1 MEVALWHTV
10 KSWPTRPQTSRA
22 VGKSKSFSQR
32 PPSTSVAWFILLG
45 LHKSHKRSDARCP
58 RSARASKV
66 TDVDEIDEMGEAEE
80 ADAEADQLQRLQTW
94 TSQFQ
99 ELQRQ
104 WLSMCQIIETENCE
118 ITEGGDVTNLLKAK
132 ELMQREAD
140 LREDVKDRTIRIG
153 C

>member
-1 MEVALWHTV
+1 
-10 KSWPTRPQTSRA
+10 
-22 VGKSKSFSQR
+22 
-32 PPSTSVAWFILLG
+32 
-45 LHKSHKRSDARCP
+45 
-58 RSARASKV
+58 
-66 TDVDEIDEMGEAEE
+66 MGEAEAEE
-80 ADAEADQLQRLQTW
+80 ADAEADQLQRLQTLQTW

-104 WLSMCQIIETENCE
+104 WLSMCQTETENGK
-118 ITEGGDVTNLLKAK
+118 ITEGGDVTNLLKAE

>member
-1 MEVALWHTV
+1 
-10 KSWPTRPQTSRA
+10 
-22 VGKSKSFSQR
+22 
-32 PPSTSVAWFILLG
+32 
-45 LHKSHKRSDARCP
+45 
-58 RSARASKV
+58 
-66 TDVDEIDEMGEAEE
+66 MGEAEAEE
-80 ADAEADQLQRLQTW
+80 ADAEADQLQRLQTLQTW

-104 WLSMCQIIETENCE
+104 WLSMCQTETENGE
-118 ITEGGDVTNLLKAK
+118 ITEGGDVTNLLKAE